1 MSINES
7 NLIPCEQVL
16 PTIVLYIDHEIFDTE
31 QLSAVEIHFGECPP
45 CRTQLEQEN
54 SALMFMKNL
63 LCTALNEAAP
73 EELNHRI
80 NQQTQELYNQMMQA
94 SEVQGITEITYTQT
108 TYTEITSEGAT
119 QIEITSEIRRQFPQ
133 E

>member
-1 MSINES
+1 VIINEG

-16 PTIVLYIDHEIFDTE
+16 PNIVLYIDHEIFDTE
-31 QLSAVEIHFGECPP
+31 QLSAVEIHFGECSP

-63 LCTALNEAAP
+63 LCNALNEVAP

-80 NQQTQELYNQMMQA
+80 NQQTQELYNQMMQT

-108 TYTEITSEGAT
+108 TYTEISSEGAT

>member
-16 PTIVLYIDHEIFDTE
+16 PNIVLYIDHEIFDTE
-31 QLSAVEIHFGECPP
+31 QLSAVEIHFGECSP

-63 LCTALNEAAP
+63 LCNALNEVAP

-80 NQQTQELYNQMMQA
+80 NQQTQELYNQMMKT

-108 TYTEITSEGAT
+108 TYTEITTEGAT

>member
-1 MSINES
+1 VSINES

-16 PTIVLYIDHEIFDTE
+16 PNIVLYIDHEIFDTE
-31 QLSAVEIHFGECPP
+31 QLSAVEIHFGECTP

-54 SALMFMKNL
+54 SAIMFMKNL

>member
-1 MSINES
+1 MNFIS
-7 NLIPCEQVL
+7 CDQVL
-16 PTIVLYIDHEIFDTE
+16 PNIVLYIDHEILDNQ
-31 QLSAVEIHFGECPP
+31 QLNLVEIHFGQCPT
-45 CRTQLEQEN
+45 CRTQMEQEN
-54 SALMFMKNL
+54 ATITLMRNL
-63 LCTALNEAAP
+63 LCNALNEEAP
-73 EELNHRI
+73 QELNHRI
-80 NQQTQELYNQMMQA
+80 HQQTEDLYNQMMQA

>member
-16 PTIVLYIDHEIFDTE
+16 PNIVLYIDHEIFDTE

-54 SALMFMKNL
+54 SAIMFMKNL

-119 QIEITSEIRRQFPQ
+119 QIEITSDIRRQFPQ

>member
-1 MSINES
+1 VSINES

-16 PTIVLYIDHEIFDTE
+16 PNLVLYIDHEIFDTE
-31 QLSAVEIHFGECPP
+31 QLSAVEIHFGQCSP

-54 SALMFMKNL
+54 SAIMFMKNL